1 MQIENDFPPG
11 MREALR
17 MRFETA
23 LTRKSVGA
31 VRQVAVFLLRLEK
44 SGVSY
49 PHCVQ
54 LLERAYR
61 TVLGNTEKGIG
72 TDASRRRKSYA
83 QEAFHLIR
91 HELRILRGHPPSK
104 ARSFSVGHLSNKLT
118 AHIDGSVRKGTAAVG
133 VLLTEGHR
141 DLVTASM
148 TVDARNSA
156 EAEMHALLVAL
167 KTALALGYSELK
179 VQTDAEA
186 LITLLEE
193 KSRLRFHKVGREIL
207 RILPRFGGLAVVV
220 VPRLYNHRAD
230 HLALE
235 RTGAA

>member
-17 MRFETA
+17 IRFETA

-31 VRQVAVFLLRLEK
+31 VRQVAGFMLRLEK
-44 SGVSY
+44 SGVPY
-49 PHCVQ
+49 PHCVH
-54 LLERAYR
+54 LLESAYR
-61 TVLGNTEKGIG
+61 TVLGSLETGSG

-104 ARSFSVGHLSNKLT
+104 ARSFSMGQLSNKLT
-118 AHIDGSVRKGTAAVG
+118 AHIDGSVRRGTAAVG
-133 VLLTEGHR
+133 VLLTQGYR
-141 DLVTASM
+141 DLVSASM

-156 EAEMHALLVAL
+156 EAEMYALLIAL
-167 KTALALGYSELK
+167 KTTLALGHSELK
-179 VQTDAEA
+179 VLTDAEA

-193 KSRLRFHKVGREIL
+193 KSRLRFHRLGREIL
-207 RILPRFGGLAVVV
+207 RLLPRFAGLAVVV

-230 HLALE
+230 QLALE